1 MYSGAQHM
9 TTTHVTQQFCL
20 ERRVC
25 IILLKEPFDFSLSL
39 LANWQILN
47 TKVACHLA
55 TTPLKAIR
63 FYSGAQKRHTVLKN
77 FKLVSFT
84 IGRYQLALTL
94 Q

>member
-1 MYSGAQHM
+1 MNSGAQHV

-25 IILLKEPFDFSLSL
+25 IILLKEPFDFSLSF

-55 TTPLKAIR
+55 ATPLKALR
-63 FYSGAQKRHTVLKN
+63 FYSGGQKRYTILKN

-84 IGRYQLALTL
+84 IARYQLALTL